1 MYFITYF
8 HLNAYIF
15 IGGIWSVFVFPKI
28 YNGKVDSNGPKSFP
42 TSESVS
48 GFKFTFKLI
57 KTKTSVSLQPPERQ
71 LLLRSV

>member
-15 IGGIWSVFVFPKI
+15 IGGIWSVFGFHKI
-28 YNGKVDSNGPKSFP
+28 YNGRVDSNGPKSFP
-42 TSESVS
+42 ISESVS

-57 KTKTSVSLQPPERQ
+57 KTKTLVSL
-71 LLLRSV
+71 